1 MMSTRNLVRIAA
13 IAAIYAVLTLAL
25 APISYG
31 QIQVRV
37 SEALTVLPFVT
48 PLAIPGVAIG
58 CLIANFL
65 GPGLGLL
72 DVIFGTAATLLAA
85 VVTWRMPKAWLA
97 PLPPVIANGLIIGAL
112 LHYTLALPLVPS
124 VLWVG
129 LGELIACYAV
139 GYPLLLFI
147 QRNPR
152 LKQLLED

>member
-1 MMSTRNLVRIAA
+1 MTTRNIVRIAA
-13 IAAIYAVLTLAL
+13 IAAVYAALTLAL

-58 CLIANFL
+58 CLIANIL
-65 GPGLGLL
+65 GPGLGPL

-85 VVTWRMPKAWLA
+85 VVTWRTPKAWLA

-124 VLWVG
+124 MLWVG

-152 LKQLLED
+152 LKRLLED

>member
-1 MMSTRNLVRIAA
+1 MSTRNLVRIAA
-13 IAAIYAVLTLAL
+13 IAALYAALTLAL

-37 SEALTVLPFVT
+37 SEALTVLPFLT

-58 CLIANFL
+58 CLLANIL

-124 VLWVG
+124 MLWVG

-147 QRNPR
+147 RRSPR
-152 LKQLLED
+152 LKRLLED